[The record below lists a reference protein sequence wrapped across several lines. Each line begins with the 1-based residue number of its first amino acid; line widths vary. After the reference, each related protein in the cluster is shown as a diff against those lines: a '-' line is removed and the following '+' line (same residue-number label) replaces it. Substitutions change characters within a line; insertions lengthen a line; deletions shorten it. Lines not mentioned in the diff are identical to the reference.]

1 MSSHRLQVLIPP
13 EMDAQIDKAA
23 QRTRLSKGEW
33 VRRAIQES
41 LRPGAAAKVTK
52 WEDPVARL
60 AKLKGPTGNIET
72 ILAEIEQGRR

>member
-13 EMDAQIDKAA
+13 EMDAQIEKAA

-41 LRPGAAAKVTK
+41 LRPLPGKSAK

-60 AKLKGPTGNIET
+60 AKLNAPTGDVESM
-72 ILAEIEQGRR
+72 LAEIERGKR